1 MELLEEDSGRQFV
14 RRMSIAFL
22 SVFGGLCFVSG
33 GDVAVFVAV
42 FIGVSVEVGV
52 VVMSLLEGEANAL
65 KRLKNS

>member
-1 MELLEEDSGRQFV
+1 
-14 RRMSIAFL
+14 MSIAFL

-65 KRLKNS
+65 KRLKKVSESKGERDERDE